1 LPRRI
6 ARDVGRDLPAEE
18 DSMRI
23 DRWQS
28 TFILAL
34 FVCVASSAALAQSEA
49 PGVTDFSGAKA
60 EAIEASDITSALAV
74 PRGTRIEPS
83 APPTVRLPIFFEF
96 NSADLR
102 PEGRALL
109 DKVGAALAS
118 DELATF
124 RFSVEGHTDSV
135 GSEGYNSELSAQRA
149 EAVKAYLMAQGVPAD
164 RLGTVGHGEAAP
176 VADNETD
183 DGRQRNRRVELINL
197 GSVE

>member
-1 LPRRI
+1 
-6 ARDVGRDLPAEE
+6 
-18 DSMRI
+18 MKFH
-23 DRWQS
+23 RWQS
-28 TFILAL
+28 ILTLAL
-34 FVCVASSAALAQSEA
+34 VVCVANSTALAESEA

-60 EAIEASDITSALAV
+60 EAIEASDITTALAV

-96 NSADLR
+96 NSAELR

-109 DKVGAALAS
+109 DKVGAALSS

-135 GSEGYNSELSAQRA
+135 GSQDYNSSLSSQRA
-149 EAVKAYLMAQGVPAD
+149 DAVKAYLMAQGVPPE
-164 RLGTVGHGEAAP
+164 RLETFGHGEGAP
-176 VADNETD
+176 VADNATD

-197 GSVE
+197 GGVE

>member
-1 LPRRI
+1 LLRRI
-6 ARDVGRDLPAEE
+6 ARDVGCDLPAEE
-18 DSMRI
+18 DTMKI
-23 DRWQS
+23 HRWKS
-28 TFILAL
+28 ILTFAL
-34 FVCVASSAALAQSEA
+34 LVFVASSTAPAQSEA

-60 EAIEASDITSALAV
+60 EAIEASDITTALAV

-96 NSADLR
+96 NSAELR

-109 DKVGAALAS
+109 DKVGAALSS

-135 GSEGYNSELSAQRA
+135 GSEGYNSSLSTQRA
-149 EAVKAYLMAQGVPAD
+149 EAVQAYLEAQGVPPE
-164 RLGTVGHGEAAP
+164 RLQTIGHGESAP
-176 VADNETD
+176 VAANDTD

-197 GSVE
+197 GGIE

>member
-1 LPRRI
+1 
-6 ARDVGRDLPAEE
+6 
-18 DSMRI
+18 MRI

-28 TFILAL
+28 TFTFAL
-34 FVCVASSAALAQSEA
+34 IVCVASSAALAQSEA

-60 EAIEASDITSALAV
+60 EAIEMGDITTALAV

-135 GSEGYNSELSAQRA
+135 GSEGYNSSLSAERA
-149 EAVKAYLMAQGVPAD
+149 QAVKTYLMAQGVPAD

-176 VADNETD
+176 VADNQTD

>member
-1 LPRRI
+1 MKIHRRQ
-6 ARDVGRDLPAEE
+6 
-18 DSMRI
+18 RI
-23 DRWQS
+23 L
-28 TFILAL
+28 TLAL
-34 FVCVASSAALAQSEA
+34 LAFGVSSAALAQSEA

-60 EAIEASDITSALAV
+60 EAIEASDITTALAV

-109 DKVGAALAS
+109 DKVGAALSS

-124 RFSVEGHTDSV
+124 QFSVEGHTDSV
-135 GSEGYNSELSAQRA
+135 GSESYNGSLSAKRA
-149 EAVKAYLMAQGVPAD
+149 AAVKAYLMAQGVPAE